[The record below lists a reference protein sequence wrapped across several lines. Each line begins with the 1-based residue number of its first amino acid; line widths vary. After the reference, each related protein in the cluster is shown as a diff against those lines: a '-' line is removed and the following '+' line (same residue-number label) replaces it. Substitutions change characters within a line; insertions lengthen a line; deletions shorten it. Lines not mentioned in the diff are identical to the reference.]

1 MPEPEFLYR
10 NGLAVLRHVRE
21 APPFMTYDG
30 RADAFVAPGH
40 LMPEL
45 RAWAAQ
51 RGIAERTAARGVGG
65 IGAGGS
71 AASAA
76 SAAAPAN
83 AEGDVVASPV
93 LFDPRTPREYQREAV
108 DRWLAADGRGSVV
121 LPTGAGKSFVAILAV
136 HETGGRA
143 CVVAPTRALVA
154 QWYGQLADAFGA
166 NRVGAWYGDE
176 KHVAPI
182 TVTTYHSA
190 FALLERHG
198 AGFDTLVLDEAHHLA
213 DTAAGEAKAWHDAL
227 RIAPTRYRLGLT
239 ATYPDDRDAELRAR
253 VGGVVYRRA
262 IAEMTDA
269 ELAAFVVERRYV
281 RLTQAERA
289 EYDACDVAYSTFIEE
304 RGYRER
310 FEDRTTAWKVFM
322 AETRRS
328 PAARRAFRA
337 FRERE
342 RMITLPAA
350 KLRETERLLSLFP
363 SETALIFCGSTD
375 AAERVSRRFAI
386 PMIAADTPA
395 SERKRL
401 LDRIDAGTVRAVAS
415 VRVLDEG
422 WDVPSAKLGI
432 VLGDST
438 KGSKRQH
445 AQRLGRLLRRQGDRV
460 ASLFEIVVADT
471 HEFYAAQKRSTAVRR
486 QPPQFGLGF

>member
-1 MPEPEFLYR
+1 MSDAEMLYR
-10 NGLAVLRHVRE
+10 NGLAMLRHVRE
-21 APPFMTYDG
+21 APTFMTYDA
-30 RADAFVAPGH
+30 RADAYIAPGH
-40 LMPEL
+40 RLAEL
-45 RAWAAQ
+45 RVWAGA
-51 RGIAERTAARGVGG
+51 RGIRDLSIVSDANGD
-65 IGAGGS
+65 
-71 AASAA
+71 
-76 SAAAPAN
+76 AAPF
-83 AEGDVVASPV
+83 
-93 LFDPRTPREYQREAV
+93 FDARTPRDYQRDAV
-108 DRWLAADGRGSVV
+108 DRWLAGGGRGSVV

-166 NRVGAWYGDE
+166 DRVGAWYGDE
-176 KHVAPI
+176 KALAPI
-182 TVTTYHSA
+182 TVTTYHSL
-190 FALLERHG
+190 FPLVERHG
-198 AGFDTLVLDEAHHLA
+198 AAFETLVLDEAHHLA
-213 DTAAGEAKAWHDAL
+213 DGATGGARVWHDAV
-227 RIAPTRYRLGLT
+227 RIAPSARRLGLT
-239 ATYPDDRDAELRAR
+239 ATYPDGRDAALREL
-253 VGGVVYRRA
+253 VGPVVYRRA
-262 IAEMTDA
+262 IAEMADA

-281 RLTQAERA
+281 RLNAAERTQ
-289 EYDACDVAYSTFIEE
+289 YDACDVAYTTFIED

-310 FEDRTTAWKVFM
+310 FTDRTTRWKVFM

-342 RMITLPAA
+342 RIIALPEA
-350 KLRETERLLSLFP
+350 KLRETGRLLRLFAAE
-363 SETALIFCGSTD
+363 SALIFCGSTD
-375 AAERVSRRFAI
+375 AAERVSRRFAL

-401 LDRIDAGTVRAVAS
+401 LDRIDAGVVRAVAS

-460 ASLFEIVVADT
+460 ASLFEVVVADT
-471 HEFYAAQKRSTAVRR
+471 HEFYAAQKRGTAVRHE
-486 QPPQFGLGF
+486 QPQLGLGF